1 MEGLFRNNKVKQRF
15 RSGGLAA
22 WSIKHP
28 IGISMLA
35 LTMIIIG
42 LFSLQRLGIDLLP
55 HIIFPEIRVRVLEPG
70 VPASIMED
78 RVTRQLEE
86 QLAITE
92 GAIQVQ
98 SRTREGRSAVDL
110 SFPYGTDIDIAL
122 RDAST
127 RLDRA
132 KRFLPEGIEPPVI
145 YKRDPSQIAIM
156 ELIVSSDQR
165 DAIELREWADYS
177 FSKWFL
183 NLPGVAAVEVGGGLI
198 REIQIIADQERLAGT
213 GLDLLDLMRIIQNEN
228 KDSTG
233 GRLLTSKREISLR
246 NVGRVQSIEEL
257 KHLPLRTT
265 NAQDNL
271 NNSNQNIELN
281 DVARIID
288 THADERLRIRLNKS
302 PGVKLS
308 IQKQPQANTTEVVEN
323 VNAQLDWMRA
333 QNIIPDDVAV
343 TTVGDQSIFIK
354 HALKNAEL
362 AALSGATLAMIVVY
376 LFLGSLKRTLI
387 IGSAIPIGILVTFT
401 IMELNHLTLNIM
413 TLGGLAL
420 GLGLLIDS
428 TIVMLENITRHQ
440 HDGGSA
446 GEYAVTAAAE
456 VNSPIIASTVTNLA
470 AITPFLF
477 IGGLTGLLFQEL
489 IITITSAMVAA
500 LVVALTLVPALG
512 SKIKHDD
519 GKNIIINK
527 LLNRLKEYYHHKIL
541 YFIKH
546 PLLTFGCFALAF
558 LLAIFSFG
566 SMQKGFL
573 PKIDEGTISV
583 SIKADSGTQLD
594 EMDAVV
600 NQIEDVVLL
609 SKEVQTV
616 FTTAGGFVFG
626 RSEYERSNRSSL
638 RVQLIPSDQRN
649 ISSEDWIKTTQK
661 SIESLNLTGY
671 KVRMYVRGM
680 SGFRIGSGD
689 DDISL
694 RIQGSNIDTLTHLG
708 AQLAELIKDVKGLRN
723 VESSYE
729 DINEELKVIID
740 RQRASD
746 FGISADK
753 LGKVIRIALE
763 GLVISDYLEND
774 RQFDI
779 RLRLPRKDISSPQA
793 LENLLVGFHQQH
805 AVRLGEIAHIE
816 RGPAPSRI
824 LHDQQQRIAEVT
836 ASLDKD
842 ADLTQ
847 VMDTINERIESF
859 ELPEGYR
866 IYDGGSSE
874 ALHRGQTTGIVLLA
888 LAVFLVF
895 VAMSVQYESLLNPLV
910 IMFSIPFTLIGVT
923 LGLSVSDIS
932 LTMPVWLGLIMLA
945 GIVVNNSIML
955 VEQIEIERQHIDDLV
970 TAITTAAS
978 LRLRPILMTT
988 LTTVFGMLPL
998 ALGLG
1003 EGSEMLQP
1011 LAYVIVWG
1019 LSFSMFVSLILVP
1032 TMYKLLHSKIN
1043 YRISP

>member
-1 MEGLFRNNKVKQRF
+1 MKQRF

-35 LTMIIIG
+35 LTMVMIG
-42 LFSLQRLGIDLLP
+42 LTALQRLGIDLLP
-55 HIIFPEIRVRVLEPG
+55 HIIFPEVRVRVIEPG

-78 RVTRQLEE
+78 RITRQLEE

-110 SFPYGTDIDIAL
+110 SFPYGTDIDLAL

-132 KRFLPEGIEPPVI
+132 KRFLPEDIEPPVI

-156 ELIVSSDQR
+156 ELVVSSDER
-165 DAIELREWADYS
+165 DAIELRTWSDYS

-183 NLPGVAAVEVGGGLI
+183 NLPGVAAVEIGGGLE
-198 REIQIIADQERLAGT
+198 REIEIIANQERLAGT
-213 GLDLLDLMRIIQNEN
+213 GISLLDLKQIVQNEN
-228 KDSTG
+228 RDSTG
-233 GRLLTSKREISLR
+233 GRLLTAKREISLR
-246 NVGRVQSIEEL
+246 NVGRVQSVEEL
-257 KHLPLRTT
+257 NNLPLNTS
-265 NAQDNL
+265 AE
-271 NNSNQNIELN
+271 SSSINQGLELN
-281 DVARIID
+281 DVARVID

-308 IQKQPQANTTEVVEN
+308 IQKQPQANTTEVVEK
-323 VNAQLDWMRA
+323 VHRQLDWMRS
-333 QNIIPDDVAV
+333 QKIIPQDIAV
-343 TTVGDQSIFIK
+343 TSVGDQSIFIK

-362 AALSGATLAMIVVY
+362 AALSGAILAMLVVY
-376 LFLGSLKRTLI
+376 LFLGNIKRTLI
-387 IGSAIPIGILVTFT
+387 IGSAIPIGILVTFA
-401 IMELNHLTLNIM
+401 IMDLNHLTLNIM

-440 HDGGSA
+440 NDGEDAS
-446 GEYAVTAAAE
+446 EYAVTAASE

-477 IGGLTGLLFQEL
+477 IGGLTGLLFNEL
-489 IITITSAMVAA
+489 IITISSAMIAA
-500 LVVALTLVPALG
+500 LIVALTLVPALG
-512 SKIKHDD
+512 SRIKRD
-519 GKNIIINK
+519 KEINSSKVNELLITLKAFYKNNII
-527 LLNRLKEYYHHKIL
+527 H
-541 YFIKH
+541 FIRH
-546 PLLTFGCFALAF
+546 PLLTLGCFLGAL
-558 LLAIFSFG
+558 LISIFSF
-566 SMQKGFL
+566 SDIQRDFL
-573 PKIDEGTISV
+573 PKIDEGSV
-583 SIKADSGTQLD
+583 SVHISGDSGTQLD

-600 NQIEDVVLL
+600 NQIEDILL
-609 SKEVQTV
+609 ADSNVETV
-616 FTTAGGFVFG
+616 FTIAGGSVFG

-638 RVQLIPSDQRN
+638 RVQLIPSDQRAD
-649 ISSEDWIKTTQK
+649 SSDEWIKATQK
-661 SIESLNLTGY
+661 SFAILNLTGY
-671 KVRMYVRGM
+671 NIRMYLRGM
-680 SGFRIGSGD
+680 TGFRLSGGD

-694 RIQGSNIDTLTHLG
+694 RIQGDNIDTLTQLG
-708 AQLAELIKDVKGLRN
+708 AQLAELINDVKGIRN
-723 VESSYE
+723 IESSYE

-740 RQRASD
+740 RQRAVD
-746 FGISADK
+746 FGIGVDE
-753 LGKVIRIALE
+753 LGQVIRIALE
-763 GLVISDYLEND
+763 GLAVSDYIEND

-779 RLRLPRKDISSPQA
+779 RLRLPRKDTATPEA

-805 AVRLGEIAHIE
+805 PVRLREIAHIE

-836 ASLDKD
+836 ASLDDKT
-842 ADLTQ
+842 DLNS
-847 VMDTINERIESF
+847 VMTAIYEKTDNLK
-859 ELPEGYR
+859 LPAGYR
-866 IYDGGSSE
+866 LYDGGASD
-874 ALHRGQTTGIVLLA
+874 ALHKGQTTGAILLL

-895 VAMSVQYESLLNPLV
+895 VVMSVQYESLLNPLV
-910 IMFSIPFTLIGVT
+910 IMLSIPFTVIGVT
-923 LGLSVSDIS
+923 LGLSISDMPIS
-932 LTMPVWLGLIMLA
+932 MPVWLGLIMLS

-955 VEQIEIERQHIDDLV
+955 VEQIEIERRHNDDL
-970 TAITTAAS
+970 TDAITTAAS

-1011 LAYVIVWG
+1011 LAFVIVWG
-1019 LSFSMFVSLILVP
+1019 LSFSMFVSLVLVP
-1032 TMYKLLHSKIN
+1032 SMYKLLHIKLA
-1043 YRISP
+1043 R